1 MNSPFIT
8 CNVQEL
14 TSKYLANT
22 GISKSAKIIDIAAG
36 TGLAV
41 VKLRQDGFTGRID
54 AVDGCQAMLD
64 KAKER
69 GLYTE
74 LICCKVGDGSAMPVG
89 DSMFTFDKFLEID
102 ICKDVV
108 TLVIYFGIIV
118 DDNSPV

>member
-14 TSKYLANT
+14 TSKYLVNT

-36 TGLAV
+36 TGLAALR
-41 VKLRQDGFTGRID
+41 LRQDGFTGRID

-64 KAKER
+64 KAKESD
-69 GLYTE
+69 LYTE
-74 LICCKVGDGSAMPVG
+74 LICCKLGDGTFVPVG
-89 DSMFTFDKFLEID
+89 DSMFPFDKFLEIG
-102 ICKDVV
+102 ICKDVA